1 MINCLKNI
9 IEFGVKSAITLK
21 KDLIVNSNFHDD
33 EIPKERSHYIC
44 LSVTLIDPAFTI
56 GKNDH
61 QVFLEEYKYIVKEKK
76 VNRYITDDLEIFSD
90 FDKENSDKEDS
101 KRRLVK
107 CWKNYSKV

>member
-9 IEFGVKSAITLK
+9 IEFGIKSAIILK
-21 KDLIVNSNFHDD
+21 KDLIVNSNFHGD

-44 LSVTLIDPAFTI
+44 LSVTLIDPAFKI

-61 QVFLEEYKYIVKEKK
+61 PQVFLEEYNYIVKEKK

-90 FDKENSDKEDS
+90 DSDKENSDKADS
-101 KRRLVK
+101 K
-107 CWKNYSKV
+107 